1 MRWNDL
7 LVWSVRFLDFAYFIK
22 RISQKM
28 QTQKL
33 SFLLLLFT
41 VCSLTAC
48 QQNADREETVNDRP
62 PNIIY
67 ILADDLGYGD
77 VGYNGQEKFATPNI
91 DRLAR
96 QGLVFT
102 QHYAGN
108 TVCAPSRSC
117 LMTGLH
123 TGHTPVRGNK
133 EIQPEGQHPL
143 PDTILTVAKLL
154 QQQGYV
160 TGAFGKWGLGFP
172 GSAGDPVNQGFN
184 RFFGYNCQ
192 RLGHHYYPYYLWD
205 NETKVELTENQGQ
218 QTGTYAPE
226 LIHEKTLAFIEDH
239 KEQPFFLY
247 VPSIIPHAELFA
259 PEEYMERF
267 RGKFPPETVYQ
278 GVDEG
283 ENYRLGPYGTQEEPH
298 AAFAAMVTL
307 LDDQVGEIV
316 AKVKE
321 LGLEE
326 NTLIIFT
333 SDNGPHQEGGAD
345 PDYFNSNGP
354 LKGYKRDLYEGG
366 IRVPTVAY
374 WPSTVKAGQT
384 DHISAFW
391 DFLPTAAE
399 LSGAGIPAGLD
410 GISYLPTL
418 TGKGTQKQHDY
429 LYWEFHERGG
439 RVAIR
444 KGKWKG
450 VRYDVLKNPDSPL
463 ELYDLSQD
471 IGEEHNVADQHPGI
485 AAELDSLLRQARTPS
500 DVFTFSSGTFLNV
513 K

>member
-1 MRWNDL
+1 MTGCNEQPAPQTGRN
-7 LVWSVRFLDFAYFIK
+7 
-22 RISQKM
+22 SQ
-28 QTQKL
+28 
-33 SFLLLLFT
+33 
-41 VCSLTAC
+41 
-48 QQNADREETVNDRP
+48 P

-77 VGYNGQEKFATPNI
+77 VGFNGQTKFSTPHI

-96 QGLVFT
+96 EGLVFT
-102 QHYAGN
+102 QHYSGN

-133 EIQPEGQHPL
+133 EVQPEGQYPL
-143 PDTILTVAKLL
+143 PAETRTVAKML
-154 QQQGYV
+154 QEQGYV

-172 GSAGDPVNQGFN
+172 GSSGDPVNQGFD

-192 RLGHHYYPYYLWD
+192 RLGHNYYPYHLWD
-205 NETKVELTENQGQ
+205 NQEKVELTNNLGQ

-226 LIHEKTLAFIEDH
+226 LIHEQTLAFLEEN
-239 KEQPFFLY
+239 KEKPFFLF
-247 VPSIIPHAELFA
+247 VPSIIPHAELVA
-259 PEEYMERF
+259 PEAYMEKF
-267 RGKFPPETVYQ
+267 RGKFSPETPYE

-283 ENYRLGPYGTQEEPH
+283 EKYRLGPYGSQEEPH
-298 AAFAAMVTL
+298 AAFVAMVTL

-316 AKVKE
+316 TKVKE
-321 LGLEE
+321 LGLAE

-333 SDNGPHQEGGAD
+333 SDNGPHREGGAD
-345 PDYFNSNGP
+345 PDYFDSNGP

-374 WPSTVKAGQT
+374 WPGTVKPGQT

-391 DFLPTAAE
+391 DFLPTVAE
-399 LSGAGIPAGLD
+399 LIGAPDPAGIDGL
-410 GISYLPTL
+410 SYLPTL
-418 TGKGTQKQHDY
+418 TGEGTQAQHDY

-450 VRYDVLKNPDSPL
+450 VRYEVLKDPDSPL

-471 IGEEHNVADQHPGI
+471 IGEENNVAAQHPEI
-485 AAELDSLLRQARTPS
+485 VAELDSLLRQARTPS
-500 DVFTFSSGTFLNV
+500 EAFAFGSGTYLDS

>member
-1 MRWNDL
+1 MHL
-7 LVWSVRFLDFAYFIK
+7 KSVQLTVFLIA
-22 RISQKM
+22 
-28 QTQKL
+28 L
-33 SFLLLLFT
+33 WG
-41 VCSLTAC
+41 LTGCNEQPA
-48 QQNADREETVNDRP
+48 QESVTNTRP

-77 VGYNGQEKFATPNI
+77 VGFNGQTKFSTPNI
-91 DRLAR
+91 DRLAKE
-96 QGLVFT
+96 GLVFT
-102 QHYAGN
+102 QHYSGN

-133 EIQPEGQHPL
+133 EVQPEGQYPL
-143 PDTILTVAKLL
+143 PAETRTVAEML
-154 QQQGYV
+154 QERGYV

-172 GSAGDPVNQGFN
+172 GSSGDPVNQGFD

-192 RLGHHYYPYYLWD
+192 RLGHNYYPYYLWD
-205 NETKVELTENQGQ
+205 NQEKLELKNNEGH

-226 LIHEKTLAFIEDH
+226 LIHEQTLAFLEENKD
-239 KEQPFFLY
+239 QPFFLF

-259 PEEYMERF
+259 PEAYMEKF
-267 RGKFPPETVYQ
+267 RGKFPQETPYE
-278 GVDEG
+278 GVDDG
-283 ENYRLGPYGTQEEPH
+283 ENYRLGPYGSQEEPH

-316 AKVKE
+316 TKVKE
-321 LGLEE
+321 LGLAE

-333 SDNGPHQEGGAD
+333 SDNGPHREGGAD
-345 PDYFNSNGP
+345 PDYFDSNGP

-374 WPSTVKAGQT
+374 WPGKVKPGQT

-391 DFLPTAAE
+391 DFLPTVAE
-399 LSGAGIPAGLD
+399 LTGAPAPTDID

-418 TGKGTQKQHDY
+418 TGEGEQAQHDY

-439 RVAIR
+439 RLAIR

-450 VRYDVLKNPDSPL
+450 VRYEVLKDPDSPL

-471 IGEEHNVADQHPGI
+471 IGEENNVAAQHPEI

-500 DVFTFSSGTFLNV
+500 EVFAFGSGTYLDS

>member
-1 MRWNDL
+1 MYMHL
-7 LVWSVRFLDFAYFIK
+7 KSVRF
-22 RISQKM
+22 
-28 QTQKL
+28 T
-33 SFLLLLFT
+33 FLLLAVWWLAG
-41 VCSLTAC
+41 CNERPAPEAGSNS
-48 QQNADREETVNDRP
+48 QQ

-77 VGYNGQEKFATPNI
+77 VGFNGQTKFSTPNI
-91 DRLAR
+91 DRLAKE
-96 QGLVFT
+96 GLVFT
-102 QHYAGN
+102 QHYSGN

-133 EIQPEGQHPL
+133 EVKPEGQYPL
-143 PDTILTVAKLL
+143 PAQTRTVAEML
-154 QQQGYV
+154 QERGYV

-172 GSAGDPVNQGFN
+172 GSSGDPINQGFD

-192 RLGHHYYPYYLWD
+192 RLGHNYYPYYLWD
-205 NETKVELTENQGQ
+205 NQEKLELTNNEGH

-226 LIHEKTLAFIEDH
+226 LIHEQTLAFLEENKD
-239 KEQPFFLY
+239 KPFFLF
-247 VPSIIPHAELFA
+247 VPSIIPHAELVA
-259 PEEYMERF
+259 PEAYMEKF
-267 RGKFPPETVYQ
+267 RGKFPPETPYR

-283 ENYRLGPYGTQEEPH
+283 ENYRLGPYGSQEEPH

-321 LGLEE
+321 LGLAE

-333 SDNGPHQEGGAD
+333 SDNGPHREGGAD
-345 PDYFNSNGP
+345 PDYFDSNGP

-366 IRVPTVAY
+366 IRVPTLAY
-374 WPSTVKAGQT
+374 WPGKVKPGRT

-391 DFLPTAAE
+391 DFLPTVAE
-399 LSGAGIPAGLD
+399 LTGASIPADID

-418 TGKGTQKQHDY
+418 TGEGTQAQHDY

-439 RVAIR
+439 RLAIR
-444 KGKWKG
+444 QGKWKG
-450 VRYDVLKNPDSPL
+450 VRYEVLENPDSPL

-471 IGEEHNVADQHPGI
+471 IGEENNVAAQHPEV
-485 AAELDSLLRQARTPS
+485 AAQLDSLLRQARTPS
-500 DVFTFSSGTFLNV
+500 EVFAFGSGTYLDS

>member
-1 MRWNDL
+1 MTGCNEQP
-7 LVWSVRFLDFAYFIK
+7 APQTGHN
-22 RISQKM
+22 SQ
-28 QTQKL
+28 
-33 SFLLLLFT
+33 
-41 VCSLTAC
+41 
-48 QQNADREETVNDRP
+48 P

-77 VGYNGQEKFATPNI
+77 VGFNGQTKFSTPHI

-96 QGLVFT
+96 EGLVFT
-102 QHYAGN
+102 QHYSGN

-133 EIQPEGQHPL
+133 EVQPEGQYPL
-143 PDTILTVAKLL
+143 PAETRTVAKML
-154 QQQGYV
+154 QEQGYV
-160 TGAFGKWGLGFP
+160 AGAFGKWGLGFP
-172 GSAGDPVNQGFN
+172 GSSGDPVNQGFD

-192 RLGHHYYPYYLWD
+192 RLGHNYYPYHLWD
-205 NETKVELTENQGQ
+205 NEEKVELTNNLGQ

-226 LIHEKTLAFIEDH
+226 LIHEQTLAFLEEN
-239 KEQPFFLY
+239 KENPFFLF
-247 VPSIIPHAELFA
+247 VPSIIPHAELAA
-259 PEEYMERF
+259 PEAYMEKF
-267 RGKFPPETVYQ
+267 RGKFPPETPYE

-283 ENYRLGPYGTQEEPH
+283 EKYRLGPY
-298 AAFAAMVTL
+298 
-307 LDDQVGEIV
+307 
-316 AKVKE
+316 
-321 LGLEE
+321 
-326 NTLIIFT
+326 
-333 SDNGPHQEGGAD
+333 
-345 PDYFNSNGP
+345 GP

-374 WPSTVKAGQT
+374 WPGTVKPGQT

-391 DFLPTAAE
+391 DFLPTVAE
-399 LSGAGIPAGLD
+399 LIGAPDPAGIDGL
-410 GISYLPTL
+410 SYLPTL
-418 TGKGTQKQHDY
+418 TGEGTQAQHDY

-450 VRYDVLKNPDSPL
+450 VRYEVLKDPDSPL

-471 IGEEHNVADQHPGI
+471 IGEENNVAAQHPKV

-500 DVFTFSSGTFLNV
+500 EAFAFGSGTYLDS